1 MTKKSLNQNAKYVQ
15 ELVDIIEPDFVFS
28 NKPIN
33 RFKII
38 DNNEANIDQD
48 KSEQLLLLKERIS
61 YLDKTNSFSRK
72 DELVPNAKHIY
83 GDIVFDN
90 LLLDIKSVVEK
101 ITNKKLIEQYSYLR
115 LYSPGDVMY
124 KHKDR
129 NSCEY
134 SVSLCIDSNLIT
146 LYPLMVEDKNKQ
158 INAVCL
164 EPGSAVVYAGTE
176 LVHWRDMFLGKY
188 LAQVFLHTILKGCLQ
203 KISQASNVGLAQDCQ
218 ILIASCQQK
227 ALISVNG
234 SRFNPCL

>member
-1 MTKKSLNQNAKYVQ
+1 MPTVPQSIQ
-15 ELVDIIEPDFVFS
+15 EQIQMLEPSAVIELFQLHLTLAVNGTDTVYYYHAGT
-28 NKPIN
+28 
-33 RFKII
+33 
-38 DNNEANIDQD
+38 NE
-48 KSEQLLLLKERIS
+48 
-61 YLDKTNSFSRK
+61 
-72 DELVPNAKHIY
+72 IY

-188 LAQVFLHTILKGCLQ
+188 LAQVFLHYVDADGPYKDQKYDGRKSLGKSFTTKCL
-203 KISQASNVGLAQDCQ
+203 
-218 ILIASCQQK
+218 
-227 ALISVNG
+227 
-234 SRFNPCL
+234 

>member
-1 MTKKSLNQNAKYVQ
+1 MSNF
-15 ELVDIIEPDFVFS
+15 LVKGIEVVEDIIS
-28 NKPIN
+28 
-33 RFKII
+33 
-38 DNNEANIDQD
+38 
-48 KSEQLLLLKERIS
+48 SEKLLLLKERIS

-188 LAQVFLHTILKGCLQ
+188 LAQVFLHYVDADGPYKDQKYDGRKSLGKSFTTKCL
-203 KISQASNVGLAQDCQ
+203 
-218 ILIASCQQK
+218 
-227 ALISVNG
+227 
-234 SRFNPCL
+234 